1 LRSLLTAGIKHEDM
15 PRLGRI
21 VLEHLRLILGE
32 ESVKQFLSIAPAL
45 RD

>member
-1 LRSLLTAGIKHEDM
+1 MRALLTAGIKHEDM

-21 VLEHLRLILGE
+21 VLEYLRPVMGE
-32 ESVKQFLSIAPAL
+32 ELVKQFLAVAPAL